1 LAKSKKTLEEN
12 QAQLK
17 ANKAELKQIYAAET
31 EINDALLERGI
42 LLEKENALL
51 QKNIASQK
59 RNKKAI
65 DDSAKSIRDNN
76 KFLEDTEDLLGSI
89 ADKVGKQHKLYKQ
102 GERLLQNQKAGL
114 ESIAALTE
122 KTADPKLAK
131 AAEAANNAYKKYQQS
146 VARVADRTAMTGKQQ
161 EEANIAIARARAE
174 FDASASALAQ
184 MGPDG
189 QFVLDTLNGM
199 ANETESFAKN
209 VTASS
214 KEWEAMDALLG
225 SFSGIPAL
233 SEMNTLLKTSIRDTL
248 AWKAAVF
255 ALGAALGKAA
265 YDYFG
270 APIKA
275 GMQADRERKQG
286 EIDNI
291 AAVAKL
297 RKDAE
302 FIPAQIS
309 QERLEQEISSTNQ
322 INELMHEAAYAGQKA
337 AIQFSASMQQGAAQ
351 FERAAKTALFGNK
364 LGSVGYGAA
373 QLQLAGISA
382 DKIASG
388 MEAASAAT
396 GKMPTAKAAA
406 DMAIMAERTGQS
418 VDSIASINEMFQRVD
433 GVSESTAMNLNEG
446 LRNMADQAKIGLG
459 GLMKE
464 MAEASKDMLGYQIK
478 SGPALAKQVA
488 YAQSLGV
495 SFGDIAKA
503 GKSMVMNYKDSIKNE
518 MQLSAMLGKN
528 VDLSEVRAK
537 FASGDTE
544 GALKSLQAQGLDP
557 AQMDMFQQ
565 EQLSQAL
572 GGMDLSSLQK
582 ISKNKGADV
591 GGLTQGAAGAGN
603 KDFLARTQ
611 SAESALSAKQAS
623 ISANSAVLDAKLS
636 QKIAD
641 AYLASPEYANYKK
654 AQNEAAIEA
663 ENLGHKMKDAW
674 LQTDDYKN
682 SLADSMKLDFVAGIK
697 ENLMGGLAAIGGG
710 LATSLM
716 DRVIPKSLGGI
727 GGKIKGLFGGGG
739 GAAAGGGGDTGG
751 GDAGGG
757 GADASAASGPIASV
771 AAQIE
776 AAEPVI
782 KKAKPLG
789 KSLAEFG
796 KGIGSFVTSVGKGF
810 GGAIQAIFQGLAQ
823 GIQAFGNPA
832 ILKGAAIIAG
842 VIVIIGAAI
851 AGASWMMGKA
861 LPTLAE
867 GLLKFNDINGMNL
880 LGVGAGLTALGVGM
894 TAMGAGAVASGI
906 GNLVGGL
913 FGGGVEDTI
922 KKLQLFQ
929 QADIDAAKVK
939 NNAQAVVNYS
949 LAMAALGGGTAIGGI
964 GALVGSVAGAIAGF
978 FEEKPPMQKMLEFS
992 KYNIDAAKVKNN
1004 SEAVAAYAK
1013 AMAQLGKGS
1022 AIGGLG
1028 AAVGAV
1034 GGAIAD
1040 FFGAKP
1046 PLAQMADFAKLD
1058 MGDTEKLKKNAEAF
1072 TAFGNAMASYKG
1084 GSGSLGGIIADGVAK
1099 FFGVEPPLEKMK
1111 QFATADLG
1119 DTSKLKANA
1128 EAFTL
1133 FGNAMASYKGSGQG
1147 IGDALAQG
1155 VSSFLKVD
1163 TPLDKFQ
1170 QFAAVSGINVEQ
1182 VKNNAE
1188 AFTAFGNAMS
1198 TYEGGATE
1206 GFWSS
1211 LGQGLLSFFGGGS
1224 EDVITKFDRFSKLN
1238 AGGVV
1243 AISDAIGSL
1252 NKNLSGFSAAT
1263 AETVAN
1269 GFLTVATSTT
1279 TNLTAERASAIN
1291 SFASAMGGLS
1301 SNLMSLAMVA
1311 PMMNVV
1317 SESFVN
1323 LASALDRL
1331 AQVDVNTINDMP
1343 WKSMALFSGAG
1354 GRITL
1359 ASSANNSFNMTQNTA
1374 KNIEKLATNTDA
1386 MVKLNNTI
1394 AKLLKEGFFG
1404 GETSSM
1410 KLYIDGKDV
1419 NSSMKRYK
1427 SNTENQDPKKK

>member
-1 LAKSKKTLEEN
+1 MAKSKKTLEEN

-17 ANKAELKQIYAAET
+17 ANRAELKQIYAAET
-31 EINDALLERGI
+31 AINDALLERGI

-59 RNKKAI
+59 RNQKAI
-65 DDSAKSIRDNN
+65 DDSAKSIRGNN

-89 ADKVGKQHKLYKQ
+89 ADKVGKSNKLYKQ
-102 GERLLQNQKAGL
+102 GETYLQNQKKGL
-114 ESIAALTE
+114 ESIAVLTE
-122 KTADPKLAK
+122 RTGNAKLSKEAEK
-131 AAEAANNAYKKYQQS
+131 AVQAYKVYQQS
-146 VARVADRTAMTGKQQ
+146 VARVADRTSMTGKQQ
-161 EEANIAIARARAE
+161 EEANTAIARARKEYDESVA
-174 FDASASALAQ
+174 ALSQ
-184 MGPDG
+184 MGADG
-189 QFVLDTLNGM
+189 QFILDTLNGM
-199 ANETESFAKN
+199 ADESQSFAKN
-209 VTASS
+209 VTAST
-214 KEWEAMDALLG
+214 KEWKAMDALLG

-275 GMQADRERKQG
+275 GMQADKERKQG

-611 SAESALSAKQAS
+611 SAESALNAKQAA
-623 ISANSAVLDAKLS
+623 ISANTAVLDAKLS

-641 AYLASPEYANYKK
+641 AYLASPEYESYKK
-654 AQNEAAIEA
+654 AQNEAAIQA

-697 ENLMGGLAAIGGG
+697 ENLMGGLSAIAGG
-710 LATSLM
+710 LGATLV
-716 DRVIPKSLGGI
+716 DKLVPKGGI
-727 GGKIKGLFGGGG
+727 GGKIAGFFGKGGGG
-739 GAAAGGGGDTGG
+739 GDAGG

-757 GADASAASGPIASV
+757 GADVSAASGPIASV

-776 AAEPVI
+776 AAEPMI
-782 KKAKPLG
+782 QKAKPLG

-880 LGVGAGLTALGVGM
+880 LGVGAGLTALGAGM
-894 TAMGAGAVASGI
+894 AAMGVGAVASGI

-949 LAMAALGGGTAIGGI
+949 LAMAALGGGSAIGGL

-978 FEEKPPMQKMLEFS
+978 FEEKPPMQKMLEFA

-1004 SEAVAAYAK
+1004 SEAVAAYAT

-1022 AIGGLG
+1022 ALGGLG

-1111 QFATADLG
+1111 KFATADLG

-1155 VSSFLKVD
+1155 VSRFLKVD
-1163 TPLDKFQ
+1163 TPLDKFEK
-1170 QFAAVSGINVEQ
+1170 FAAISGINVEQ

-1311 PMMNVV
+1311 PMMNIV

-1419 NSSMKRYK
+1419 NSSMTRYK
-1427 SNTENQDPKKK
+1427 SKTENLGPTNGDGGKKK